1 MRAPICFVGA
11 GAAGGSAP
19 DGEDDTMIGRTCLVA
34 AAAVS
39 LLAAAGCGS
48 STSSDPATRPGS
60 PIVYARIERDTDCVA
75 LQREFDTA
83 MDNADARP
91 SGDDLRNA
99 SLSYAEAAD
108 NRMREIGCYR

>member
-1 MRAPICFVGA
+1 
-11 GAAGGSAP
+11 
-19 DGEDDTMIGRTCLVA
+19 
-34 AAAVS
+34 
-39 LLAAAGCGS
+39 
-48 STSSDPATRPGS
+48 
-60 PIVYARIERDTDCVA
+60 
-75 LQREFDTA
+75 